1 MGLNVQASHGDVP
14 TTRTAALPERRTL
27 DISDIDCAISEKYR
41 RSILALVESN
51 SVRAEIV
58 LSEDSGRIGPPWTA
72 MRSAPMYVALFL
84 ESSAVEHSSHTRE
97 YLCPRI

>member
-14 TTRTAALPERRTL
+14 TTRTAALPERRTRN
-27 DISDIDCAISEKYR
+27 ISDIDCAISEKYR

-51 SVRAEIV
+51 SVGAGIV

-72 MRSAPMYVALFL
+72 MRSAPMYVALSL

>member
-1 MGLNVQASHGDVP
+1 MVDVP

-51 SVRAEIV
+51 SVGAEIV
-58 LSEDSGRIGPPWTA
+58 LLEDSGRIGPPWPA

-84 ESSAVEHSSHTRE
+84 ESSAVEHPSHTRE